1 MGKEN
6 QRPPASRFLFIVTPL
21 FPHCTPLSACV
32 LCVLVGL
39 YPSRLLRLDV
49 FTTLMLPIFTVS
61 ITANYRCMVGVQL
74 YNKFYGRL
82 ISIY

>member
-6 QRPPASRFLFIVTPL
+6 QRPPASRFLFIITPL

-49 FTTLMLPIFTVS
+49 FTTIAIPNHVPD
-61 ITANYRCMVGVQL
+61 RP
-74 YNKFYGRL
+74 GRSPSEGCE
-82 ISIY
+82 IDIYQ

>member
-6 QRPPASRFLFIVTPL
+6 QRPPASRFLFIITPL

-49 FTTLMLPIFTVS
+49 FTTCVCGHYFRASVIIHS
-61 ITANYRCMVGVQL
+61 INIR
-74 YNKFYGRL
+74 
-82 ISIY
+82 

>member
-6 QRPPASRFLFIVTPL
+6 QRPPASRFLFIITPL

-49 FTTLMLPIFTVS
+49 FTTLLHTVLDGGP
-61 ITANYRCMVGVQL
+61 R
-74 YNKFYGRL
+74 
-82 ISIY
+82 

>member
-6 QRPPASRFLFIVTPL
+6 QRPPASRFLFIITPL

-39 YPSRLLRLDV
+39 YPSRLLRLGV
-49 FTTLMLPIFTVS
+49 FTTH
-61 ITANYRCMVGVQL
+61 
-74 YNKFYGRL
+74 FYTP
-82 ISIY
+82 

>member
-6 QRPPASRFLFIVTPL
+6 RRPPVSRFLFIITPL

-49 FTTLMLPIFTVS
+49 FTTIQQSQIYVIDTGHG
-61 ITANYRCMVGVQL
+61 I
-74 YNKFYGRL
+74 RL
-82 ISIY
+82 SLRDTGYD

>member
-6 QRPPASRFLFIVTPL
+6 QRPPASRFLFIITPL

-39 YPSRLLRLDV
+39 YPLTPSATLRIYDTYRQLNSRTPLRKL
-49 FTTLMLPIFTVS
+49 S
-61 ITANYRCMVGVQL
+61 G
-74 YNKFYGRL
+74 
-82 ISIY
+82 

>member
-6 QRPPASRFLFIVTPL
+6 RRPPVSRFLFIITPL

-32 LCVLVGL
+32 LCVLVLVGL

-49 FTTLMLPIFTVS
+49 FTTDSRDKCFHILGTV
-61 ITANYRCMVGVQL
+61 
-74 YNKFYGRL
+74 
-82 ISIY
+82 

>member
-6 QRPPASRFLFIVTPL
+6 QRPPASWFLFIITPL

-32 LCVLVGL
+32 LCVLVCL

-49 FTTLMLPIFTVS
+49 FTT
-61 ITANYRCMVGVQL
+61 TA
-74 YNKFYGRL
+74 
-82 ISIY
+82 

>member
-6 QRPPASRFLFIVTPL
+6 QRPPASRFLFIITPL

-49 FTTLMLPIFTVS
+49 FTTL
-61 ITANYRCMVGVQL
+61 L
-74 YNKFYGRL
+74 YCIIHDINVLLKIMRRTLKKNTGK
-82 ISIY
+82 IP

>member
-6 QRPPASRFLFIVTPL
+6 QRPPASRFLFILTPL

-49 FTTLMLPIFTVS
+49 FTTLIS
-61 ITANYRCMVGVQL
+61 IS
-74 YNKFYGRL
+74 RL
-82 ISIY
+82 IITEGGVGL

>member
-6 QRPPASRFLFIVTPL
+6 RRPPASRFLFIITPL

-49 FTTLMLPIFTVS
+49 FTTAI
-61 ITANYRCMVGVQL
+61 
-74 YNKFYGRL
+74 
-82 ISIY
+82 ISVVILNL

>member
-6 QRPPASRFLFIVTPL
+6 QRPPASRFLFIITPL

-49 FTTLMLPIFTVS
+49 FTTYNGYITDFFEFYRFSTCLRTKFLIVS
-61 ITANYRCMVGVQL
+61 
-74 YNKFYGRL
+74 
-82 ISIY
+82 

>member
-6 QRPPASRFLFIVTPL
+6 QRPPASRFLFIITPL

-49 FTTLMLPIFTVS
+49 FTTNDISAEIIL
-61 ITANYRCMVGVQL
+61 
-74 YNKFYGRL
+74 RL
-82 ISIY
+82 KQTLTLIARDD

>member
-6 QRPPASRFLFIVTPL
+6 QRPPASRFLFIITPL

-32 LCVLVGL
+32 LCVLVDL

-49 FTTLMLPIFTVS
+49 FTTYYIYVVRTRGRVS
-61 ITANYRCMVGVQL
+61 YIRATCT
-74 YNKFYGRL
+74 L
-82 ISIY
+82 I

>member
-6 QRPPASRFLFIVTPL
+6 QRPPASRFLFIITPL

-39 YPSRLLRLDV
+39 YLYPSRLLRLDV
-49 FTTLMLPIFTVS
+49 FTTHE
-61 ITANYRCMVGVQL
+61 
-74 YNKFYGRL
+74 FYVL
-82 ISIY
+82 

>member
-6 QRPPASRFLFIVTPL
+6 RRPPVSRFLFIITPL

-49 FTTLMLPIFTVS
+49 FTTSYKIRRITRTRVSAVRKTDRKRRGQDRLPS
-61 ITANYRCMVGVQL
+61 QA
-74 YNKFYGRL
+74 
-82 ISIY
+82 